1 MRKLEE
7 YINVGTKRMRC
18 GYTTGSCAA
27 AAARAATE
35 LLITSEVVPAVTL
48 LTPAGIEVVIE
59 VEEHDA
65 GPGWAECAVQ
75 KDSGDDPDVTNGAL
89 VYARVEWSNEPGI
102 RIDGG
107 VGVGRVTREGLDQPV
122 GEAAINSTPR
132 RMIREQV
139 EAALASSRSEDRLSG
154 DGESAA
160 FAMQEEDPD
169 ALSADSAPN
178 KASDEASAEL
188 EQAGSLDEARS
199 ASSQAGLLVTISI
212 PAGVELAAKTFNP
225 RLGIEGG
232 ISMLGTGGI
241 VRPMSEDALIA
252 SIELEMRMLYERGV
266 RDLLVVPGN
275 YGRDFACGQ
284 LNLNMDEAVS
294 CSNYFGATLDAACVL
309 GFERVLIVGH
319 IGKMA
324 KVAGGIMNTHSRVA
338 DCRVEVL
345 AAHAALMGAPQPV
358 VAQIMA
364 AATTDAAID
373 VLKEAPQVSSLCYN
387 GPEGATAAWMRWSGM
402 DDFAGD
408 YEMDPDGIF
417 ANDLSIT
424 SDGDFDDEYPI
435 GLDQATM
442 ASLMRSLADK
452 LNHRVAGRL
461 QVEAIVFSN
470 VHGVLGVTPGAESLA
485 RVWLA

>member
-27 AAARAATE
+27 AASRAAAE
-35 LLITSEVVPAVTL
+35 LLLRGELVPAVTL
-48 LTPAGIEVVIE
+48 LTPAGIEVIIE
-59 VEEHDA
+59 VEEHDE
-65 GPGWAECAVQ
+65 GEGWAQCAVQ

-89 VYARVEWSNEPGI
+89 VFSRVERCNEPGVH
-102 RIDGG
+102 IDGG

-122 GEAAINSTPR
+122 GAAAINSTPR
-132 RMIREQV
+132 RMIKEQV
-139 EAALASSRSEDRLSG
+139 EG
-154 DGESAA
+154 V
-160 FAMQEEDPD
+160 M
-169 ALSADSAPN
+169 
-178 KASDEASAEL
+178 AEL
-188 EQAGSLDEARS
+188 PSFEGGVS
-199 ASSQAGLLVTISI
+199 VTISI
-212 PAGVELAAKTFNP
+212 PAGVELAARTFNP

-232 ISMLGTGGI
+232 ISVLGTGGI

-252 SIELEMRMLYERGV
+252 SIELEMRMLYERGA

-284 LNLNMDEAVS
+284 LQLNMDEAVS

-345 AAHAALMGAPQPV
+345 AAHAALVGAPREAIV
-358 VAQIMA
+358 QIMG
-364 AATTDAAID
+364 AATTDAALD
-373 VLKEAPQVSSLCYN
+373 VLKECDLA
-387 GPEGATAAWMRWSGM
+387 EAAM
-402 DDFAGD
+402 
-408 YEMDPDGIF
+408 
-417 ANDLSIT
+417 N
-424 SDGDFDDEYPI
+424 
-435 GLDQATM
+435 
-442 ASLMRSLADK
+442 SLMINLADK
-452 LNHRVAGRL
+452 LNHRVAGKL

-470 VHGVLGVTPGAESLA
+470 VHGVLGETQGAKALSQ
-485 RVWLA
+485 VWQ

>member
-35 LLITSEVVPAVTL
+35 LLIAGEAVPAVTL

-89 VYARVEWSNEPGI
+89 VYARVERSDEPGI

-122 GEAAINSTPR
+122 GAAAINSTPR

-139 EAALASSRSEDRLSG
+139 EAALALISPDEGAPSISPKEG
-154 DGESAA
+154 A
-160 FAMQEEDPD
+160 FQ
-169 ALSADSAPN
+169 
-178 KASDEASAEL
+178 ASFDL
-188 EQAGSLDEARS
+188 EQ
-199 ASSQAGLLVTISI
+199 QGLLVTISI

-232 ISMLGTGGI
+232 ISVLGTGGI

-284 LNLNMDEAVS
+284 LKLNMDEAVS

-345 AAHAALMGAPQPV
+345 AAHAALAGAPQPV
-358 VAQIMA
+358 VAQIMS

-373 VLKEAPQVSSLCYN
+373 VLKEAELN
-387 GPEGATAAWMRWSGM
+387 
-402 DDFAGD
+402 
-408 YEMDPDGIF
+408 
-417 ANDLSIT
+417 
-424 SDGDFDDEYPI
+424 
-435 GLDQATM
+435 QATM
-442 ASLMRSLADK
+442 ASLMRNLADK
-452 LNHRVAGRL
+452 LNHRVADRL

-470 VHGVLGVTPGAESLA
+470 VHGVLGETPGAEALA
-485 RVWLA
+485 RIWLG

>member
-35 LLITSEVVPAVTL
+35 LLVAGEVVPAVTL

-89 VYARVEWSNEPGI
+89 VYARVEYCDEPGVS
-102 RIDGG
+102 IDGG

-122 GEAAINSTPR
+122 GAAAINSTPR

-139 EAALASSRSEDRLSG
+139 EEALSLAQAGISG
-154 DGESAA
+154 DQPSN
-160 FAMQEEDPD
+160 
-169 ALSADSAPN
+169 SAPGQ
-178 KASDEASAEL
+178 K
-188 EQAGSLDEARS
+188 
-199 ASSQAGLLVTISI
+199 GLLVTVSI

-232 ISMLGTGGI
+232 ISVLGTGGI

-284 LNLNMDEAVS
+284 LKLNMDEAVS
-294 CSNYFGATLDAACVL
+294 CSNYFGATIDAAVVL

-345 AAHAALMGAPQPV
+345 AAHAALVGASQDTV
-358 VAQIMA
+358 GQIMG
-364 AATTDAAID
+364 AATTDAALD
-373 VLKEAPQVSSLCYN
+373 ALKDAGLGEA
-387 GPEGATAAWMRWSGM
+387 A
-402 DDFAGD
+402 
-408 YEMDPDGIF
+408 
-417 ANDLSIT
+417 
-424 SDGDFDDEYPI
+424 
-435 GLDQATM
+435 M
-442 ASLMRSLADK
+442 ASLMCNLADK
-452 LNHRVAGRL
+452 LDHRASGSL
-461 QVEAIVFSN
+461 QIEAIVFSN
-470 VHGVLGVTPGAESLA
+470 VHGVLGATPGAFELA
-485 RVWLA
+485 RLWSASDGAELQ

>member
-35 LLITSEVVPAVTL
+35 LLLRGQLVPAVTL

-59 VEEHDA
+59 VEEHDQ
-65 GPGWAECAVQ
+65 GEGWAQCAVQ

-89 VYARVEWSNEPGI
+89 VYARVERCDEPGVH
-102 RIDGG
+102 IDGG

-122 GEAAINSTPR
+122 GAAAINSTPR
-132 RMIREQV
+132 RMINEQV
-139 EAALASSRSEDRLSG
+139 EGVLEAV
-154 DGESAA
+154 
-160 FAMQEEDPD
+160 PD
-169 ALSADSAPN
+169 C
-178 KASDEASAEL
+178 K
-188 EQAGSLDEARS
+188 G
-199 ASSQAGLLVTISI
+199 GLRVIISI

-232 ISMLGTGGI
+232 ISVLGTGGI

-284 LNLNMDEAVS
+284 LRLNMDEAVS

-309 GFERVLIVGH
+309 GFERLLIVGH

-345 AAHAALMGAPQPV
+345 AAHAALVGAPQEV
-358 VAQIMA
+358 VAQVMG
-364 AATTDAAID
+364 AATTDAALD
-373 VLKEAPQVSSLCYN
+373 ALKECSLDK
-387 GPEGATAAWMRWSGM
+387 P
-402 DDFAGD
+402 
-408 YEMDPDGIF
+408 
-417 ANDLSIT
+417 
-424 SDGDFDDEYPI
+424 
-435 GLDQATM
+435 TM
-442 ASLMRSLADK
+442 ASLMNNLADK
-452 LNHRVAGRL
+452 LAHRVAGKL

-470 VHGVLGVTPGAESLA
+470 VHGVLGETPGAKALSQ
-485 RVWLA
+485 VWL

>member
-1 MRKLEE
+1 MRELQE

-35 LLITSEVVPAVTL
+35 LLLCGELVPAVTL

-59 VEEHDA
+59 VEEHDSGA
-65 GPGWAECAVQ
+65 DWAECAVQ

-89 VYARVEWSNEPGI
+89 VYARVELSDEPGV

-139 EAALASSRSEDRLSG
+139 EGVLAKFP
-154 DGESAA
+154 A
-160 FAMQEEDPD
+160 FE
-169 ALSADSAPN
+169 
-178 KASDEASAEL
+178 K
-188 EQAGSLDEARS
+188 
-199 ASSQAGLLVTISI
+199 GLLVIISI
-212 PAGVELAAKTFNP
+212 PAGVELAARTFNP

-232 ISMLGTGGI
+232 ISVLGTGGI

-284 LNLNMDEAVS
+284 LSLNMDEAVS

-345 AAHAALMGAPQPV
+345 AAHAALVGASQEA
-358 VAQIMA
+358 VAHIMN
-364 AATTDAAID
+364 AATTDAALD
-373 VLKEAPQVSSLCYN
+373 TLKECNLDK
-387 GPEGATAAWMRWSGM
+387 AA
-402 DDFAGD
+402 
-408 YEMDPDGIF
+408 
-417 ANDLSIT
+417 
-424 SDGDFDDEYPI
+424 
-435 GLDQATM
+435 M
-442 ASLMRSLADK
+442 ASLMHNLADK
-452 LNHRVAGRL
+452 LDHRVAGRL

-470 VHGVLGVTPGAESLA
+470 VHGVLGETPGAKALSQM
-485 RVWLA
+485 WLQ